1 MQRIRDLRHRDLTND
16 ALQLFNRLITMIDV
30 FLNSLLFLDRFG
42 WLGKQLHSILVILA
56 FLSLFGTLCLI
67 LFVLGT
73 IFGGLTFIIVG
84 IIGIFIFFLY
94 CLFVSAQGWLI
105 GIGGQNRQR
114 GH

>member
-16 ALQLFNRLITMIDV
+16 ALQLFHRLITMIDV
-30 FLNSLLFLDRFG
+30 FLRNSLLCLDRFG
-42 WLGKQLHSILVILA
+42 WLGKQLQSILVILA

-84 IIGIFIFFLY
+84 IIIIPTLFFIYIIVAAPLMIR
-94 CLFVSAQGWLI
+94 SA
-105 GIGGQNRQR
+105 
-114 GH
+114 